1 VTALALTVL
10 VLIGG
15 SPWLCICCCKRRK
28 RTKIRKKTKY
38 TILDNMDDQER
49 MELRPKYGIKHR
61 STEHNSSLMV
71 SESEFDSD
79 QDTIFSR
86 ERMERGNPKVSMNGS
101 LRNGASFSY
110 CSKDR

>member
-1 VTALALTVL
+1 MLTLGLIVL
-10 VLIGG
+10 MGG
-15 SPWLCICCCKRRK
+15 LTWLCICCCKRRK
-28 RTKIRKKTKY
+28 RTKVRKKTKY

-71 SESEFDSD
+71 SESELDSD
-79 QDTIFSR
+79 QDTIWSR

-101 LRNGASFSY
+101 IRNGTPFSY
-110 CSKDR
+110 HSKDR

>member
-1 VTALALTVL
+1 MQGSVL
-10 VLIGG
+10 RTRMMDGG
-15 SPWLCICCCKRRK
+15 EGGCCSPPEASVRFSL
-28 RTKIRKKTKY
+28 
-38 TILDNMDDQER
+38 
-49 MELRPKYGIKHR
+49 GIKHR

-86 ERMERGNPKVSMNGS
+86 ERMERGNPKVSVNGS
-101 LRNGASFSY
+101 IRNGASFSY